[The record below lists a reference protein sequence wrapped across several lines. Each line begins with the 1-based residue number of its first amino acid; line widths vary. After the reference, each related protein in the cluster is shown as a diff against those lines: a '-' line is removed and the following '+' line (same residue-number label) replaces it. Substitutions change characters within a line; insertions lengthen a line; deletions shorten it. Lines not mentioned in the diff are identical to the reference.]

1 MKDFDLTAIDSTV
14 SKFNSLRQIVRIAI
28 LASGLVLLLILW
40 YFYSYSD
47 YGAKNVSMAETHSAI
62 NEQISSLKN
71 LTNRQK
77 RFVYEDSLIG
87 SEELSDLLESLLS
100 GNTELELV
108 SLTKK
113 KPVLLNKNKDKS
125 LSEIHEVL
133 GQKLQAN
140 DIEVKLTGDYFSF
153 MKYLHRLSQLSSG
166 RIFWQDL
173 KYFVT
178 EYPKADITMVLR
190 TLSKA

>member
-28 LASGLVLLLILW
+28 LASGLVLLVLLW

-47 YGAKNVSMAETHSAI
+47 YGAKNVSMAETHSTI
-62 NEQISSLKN
+62 NEQISSLKK

>member
-28 LASGLVLLLILW
+28 LASGLVLLLLLW

-47 YGAKNVSMAETHSAI
+47 YGAKNVSMAETHSTI

>member
-28 LASGLVLLLILW
+28 LASGLVLLVLLW

-47 YGAKNVSMAETHSAI
+47 YGAKNVSMAETHSTI
-62 NEQISSLKN
+62 NEQISSLKK

-113 KPVLLNKNKDKS
+113 RPVLLNKNKDKS